1 MLSGLERK
9 RDIYDKRPEDHPN
22 YPEEWKQ
29 FWERRYKEL
38 QAAGQDADN
47 HDYKT
52 EWIPFWSRRAGEI
65 HDDEVKSKTQEFLMK
80 FTLLSGEEP
89 RREDFANKEP
99 SPKLQLSGAN
109 FEDGPDSK
117 R

>member
-52 EWIPFWSRRAGEI
+52 EWIPFWSRRAAEI
-65 HDDEVKSKTQEFLMK
+65 HDDEVKSKTQELLMQ
-80 FTLLSGEEP
+80 FTLLSEDEP
-89 RREDFANKEP
+89 KRGDFANKEP
-99 SPKLQLSGAN
+99 SPKLQTSGA
-109 FEDGPDSK
+109 FGDGPANK